1 MVSVRVPIIA
11 VSVWIV
17 VPISIIGRIPDT
29 TWIVVISIWPI
40 GLPLIVV
47 VGKDIT
53 PPAPHAAGI
62 IIGGVSTAK
71 NPTGRKP
78 DLLVLMI
85 RLCKANWCY
94 QQQSWQ

>member
-17 VPISIIGRIPDT
+17 VSISIIGWIPDT
-29 TWIVVISIWPI
+29 TRIVVISIWSI

-47 VGKDIT
+47 IGEDIT

-62 IIGGVSTAK
+62 IIRGVSTTK

-78 DLLVLMI
+78 DLLFVVI
-85 RLCKANWCY
+85 RLCIANWCY
-94 QQQSWQ
+94 QQ

>member
-1 MVSVRVPIIA
+1 MVSVRIPIIA

-17 VPISIIGRIPDT
+17 VSISIIVRIPDT

-40 GLPLIVV
+40 GLTLIVV
-47 VGKDIT
+47 IGKDIT
-53 PPAPHAAGI
+53 TPAPHAAGI

-78 DLLVLMI
+78 DLFFVMI
-85 RLCKANWCY
+85 RLC
-94 QQQSWQ
+94 